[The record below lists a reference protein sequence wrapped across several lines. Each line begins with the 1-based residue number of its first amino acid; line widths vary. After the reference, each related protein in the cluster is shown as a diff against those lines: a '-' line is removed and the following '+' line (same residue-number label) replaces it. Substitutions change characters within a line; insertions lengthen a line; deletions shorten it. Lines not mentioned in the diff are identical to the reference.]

1 MRIGELAKQSGCD
14 TETIRFYER
23 EGLLTLP
30 PREANGYRNYTEAHL
45 VQLNFIRHCRSLG
58 IGLAEVRILRSF
70 QASPELACDGINE
83 LIEQQIARIHQQVES
98 LRTLEQ
104 QLHALRDT
112 CHAHQT
118 ARECGI
124 LQTLS
129 RAAEGEACSCHAAC
143 PRNET
148 PGGRYAKN
156 LPERVGA
163 KR

>member
-23 EGLLTLP
+23 EGLLSSP
-30 PREANGYRNYTEAHL
+30 PRETNGYRNYTESHL

-58 IGLAEVRILRSF
+58 IGLPEVRILRSF
-70 QASPELACDGINE
+70 QASPELACDGINQ

-129 RAAEGEACSCHAAC
+129 RAAEGAGS
-143 PRNET
+143 RNT
-148 PGGRYAKN
+148 RLLARADSVSRRITRSTS
-156 LPERVGA
+156 LS
-163 KR
+163 